1 MVVFFGL
8 MADNTTGKP
17 TASGD
22 SDEKSNEVSGE
33 VSGKVS
39 GSGDTHLRHAEG
51 HLAKQPMGAL
61 ALAALGIVYGDIGTS
76 PLYALRECFHGP
88 HAMAPTPD
96 RVLGVLSL
104 ILWSLIIT
112 ISIKYMM
119 FILRADNRGEGGI
132 LALTA
137 LACPARLRDRK
148 WFLFGIGIFGAAL
161 MYGDGIITP
170 AISVMSAVEGIQVAA
185 PGMSAF
191 ILPITVAIL
200 VVLFLQQRHGTGKI
214 GAVFGPIILL
224 WFLVLALL
232 GIRGIIMNP
241 SVLEAFNPVFAYNFF
256 VEHGQEAFI
265 VLGAV
270 FLVTTGGEA
279 LYADMG
285 HFGKKPIRVAWF
297 SVVLPGLV
305 LNYLG
310 QGALLLTTPEAATN
324 PFYLLAPSWALYP
337 LIALASAS
345 AVIASQALISG
356 VFSLTKQAIQLG
368 LSPRLQIV
376 QTSSREIGQ
385 IYMPHVNYAMLVG
398 TIWLVL
404 TFKTSSNL
412 AAAYG
417 ISVSATMVITT
428 VLAFV
433 VARRRW
439 GWGFPLAFL
448 VCGFFF
454 VIDFAFFAANATK
467 FSQGGWVPFVIGLG
481 LALLMATWREGRKI
495 LAKRM
500 RVSTPPLKEYLKQI
514 RDNPAIHHAKGVA
527 VFMVGD
533 AEMTPPAMVHNVKHN
548 KVIHEKVL
556 ILTVMTE
563 EIPYV
568 AEKNRLKFEK
578 ICEGVFKVEAH
589 FGFVETP
596 DVMLLMEKIQETG
609 LKIDIPQVTFFVG
622 RETLIASEV
631 PGMAIWREYLFAF
644 MARNSHRATQFFNIP
659 ANQVIEV
666 GMQVEL

>member
-1 MVVFFGL
+1 MKISDTGTSVPSPSSGVTPEPGDHFG
-8 MADNTTGKP
+8 
-17 TASGD
+17 
-22 SDEKSNEVSGE
+22 VS
-33 VSGKVS
+33 
-39 GSGDTHLRHAEG
+39 
-51 HLAKQPMGAL
+51 KQPLPHL

-76 PLYALRECFHGP
+76 PLYALRECFHGL
-88 HAMAPTPD
+88 HAMDPTPD

-104 ILWSLIIT
+104 ILWALIVT
-112 ISIKYMM
+112 VSIKYML
-119 FILRADNRGEGGI
+119 FVLRADNRGEGGI

-148 WFLFGIGIFGAAL
+148 WILFGIGIFGAAL
-161 MYGDGIITP
+161 MYGDGVITP
-170 AISVMSAVEGIQVAA
+170 AMSVMSAVEGIKVAA
-185 PGMSAF
+185 PGLESF
-191 ILPITVAIL
+191 ILPIAVGIL

-214 GAVFGPIILL
+214 GAIFGPIILL
-224 WFLVLALL
+224 WFLVLGAL
-232 GIRGIIMNP
+232 GIRGILLNP
-241 SVLEAFNPVFAYNFF
+241 SVLAAFNPWYGYRFF
-256 VEHGQEAFI
+256 VEHGREAFY
-265 VLGAV
+265 VMGSV
-270 FLVTTGGEA
+270 FLVVTGGEA

-285 HFGKKPIRVAWF
+285 HFGKKPIRWAWF
-297 SVVLPGLV
+297 AVVLPGLV

-310 QGALLLTTPEAATN
+310 QAGLLLATPAAAVN

-337 LIALASAS
+337 LIGLASMA

-356 VFSLTKQAIQLG
+356 VFSLTSQAIQLG

-376 QTSSREIGQ
+376 HTSSREIGQ
-385 IYMPHVNYAMLVG
+385 IYMPHVNYALLVG
-398 TIWLVL
+398 TLWLVL
-404 TFKTSSNL
+404 TFKNSSNL

-417 ISVSATMVITT
+417 ISVSATMIITT
-428 VLAFV
+428 FLAFV

-439 GWGFPLAFL
+439 GWGFPLAFA

-454 VIDFAFFAANATK
+454 IIDFAFFSANAVK
-467 FSQGGWVPFVIGLG
+467 FAQGGWVPFAIGLAM
-481 LALLMATWREGRKI
+481 ALLMSTWREGRKV

-500 RVSTPPLKEYLKQI
+500 RASTPPLKQYLQEI
-514 RDNPAIHHAKGVA
+514 RSNPSVQHVPGVA

-556 ILTVMTE
+556 ILTVLTE

-568 AEKNRLKFEK
+568 SEKNRLKFEK
-578 ICEGVFKVEAH
+578 VCDGVFKVEAH

-596 DVMLLMEKIQETG
+596 DVMLLMEKIQEHG
-609 LKIDIPQVTFFVG
+609 LKIDIPKVTFFVG

-631 PGMAIWREYLFAF
+631 PGMAIWREHVFAF

>member
-1 MVVFFGL
+1 M
-8 MADNTTGKP
+8 NT
-17 TASGD
+17 
-22 SDEKSNEVSGE
+22 SN
-33 VSGKVS
+33 
-39 GSGDTHLRHAEG
+39 DTTSHSLDPK
-51 HLAKQPMGAL
+51 HLAKQPLPTL

-88 HAMAPTPD
+88 HAMALTPD
-96 RVLGVLSL
+96 RILGVLSL
-104 ILWSLIIT
+104 ILWALILVV
-112 ISIKYMM
+112 SIKYML

-148 WFLFGIGIFGAAL
+148 WILFGIGIFGAAL
-161 MYGDGIITP
+161 IYGDGIITP
-170 AISVMSAVEGIQVAA
+170 AMSVLSAVEGIKVAA
-185 PGMSAF
+185 PGLEAF
-191 ILPITVAIL
+191 ILPIAVAIL

-214 GAVFGPIILL
+214 GAVFGPIIFI
-224 WFLVLALL
+224 WFFVL
-232 GIRGIIMNP
+232 GILGLRGILMNP
-241 SVLEAFNPVFAYNFF
+241 SVLMAINPYYGFEFFREHGREAFLVM
-256 VEHGQEAFI
+256 GS
-265 VLGAV
+265 V
-270 FLVTTGGEA
+270 FLVVTGGEA

-285 HFGKKPIRVAWF
+285 HFGKRPIRWAWF
-297 SVVLPGLV
+297 GLVLPGLV

-310 QGALLLTTPEAATN
+310 QAALLLTTPSAAEN

-337 LIALASAS
+337 LIALASAA

-376 QTSSREIGQ
+376 HTSTREIGQ
-385 IYMPHVNYAMLVG
+385 IYMPHVNYALLIG
-398 TIWLVL
+398 TLWLVL
-404 TFKTSSNL
+404 TFKSSSNL

-417 ISVSATMVITT
+417 IAVSATMVVTT
-428 VLAFV
+428 FLAFF

-439 GWGFPLAFL
+439 GWGLPLAFC
-448 VCGFFF
+448 VFGFFF
-454 VIDFAFFAANATK
+454 IVDIAFFSANALK
-467 FSQGGWVPFVIGLG
+467 FTQGGWVPFAIGLVM
-481 LALLMATWREGRKI
+481 ALLMSTWREGRKI

-500 RVSTPPLKEYLKQI
+500 RGLTPPLRDYVKGI
-514 RDNPAIHHAKGVA
+514 RDNPAILHVEGVA

-556 ILTVMTE
+556 ILTVLTE

-568 AEKNRLKFEK
+568 AEKNRLKIEK
-578 ICEGVFKVEAH
+578 VCDGVFKIEAH

-596 DVMLLMEKIQETG
+596 DVMQLMERIKETG
-609 LKIDIPQVTFFVG
+609 LKIDIEKATFFVG

-631 PGMAIWREYLFAF
+631 PGMAIWREYIFAF
-644 MARNSHRATQFFNIP
+644 MARNSYRATQFFNIP

>member
-1 MVVFFGL
+1 
-8 MADNTTGKP
+8 MANITTGKP
-17 TASGD
+17 TGSGD
-22 SDEKSNEVSGE
+22 SDDSSEKASGTSE
-33 VSGKVS
+33 S
-39 GSGDTHLRHAEG
+39 HLRHGQG
-51 HLAKQPMGAL
+51 HLAKQPLPAM

-148 WFLFGIGIFGAAL
+148 WLLFGFGIFGAAL

-185 PGMSAF
+185 PGMEAF
-191 ILPITVAIL
+191 ILPITVGIL
-200 VVLFLQQRHGTGKI
+200 VILFLQQRHGTGKI

-224 WFLVLALL
+224 WFLVIGLL

-241 SVLEAFNPVFAYNFF
+241 SVLEAFNPYFAYKFF
-256 VEHGQEAFI
+256 FEHGHEAFI

-285 HFGKKPIRVAWF
+285 HFGKKPIRLAWF
-297 SVVLPGLV
+297 SIVLPGLV

-310 QGALLLTTPEAATN
+310 QAALLLTTPEAATN

-337 LIALASAS
+337 LIALASAA

-356 VFSLTKQAIQLG
+356 IFSLTKQAIQLG

-376 QTSSREIGQ
+376 HTSSREIGQ
-385 IYMPHVNYAMLVG
+385 IYMPHVNYAMLIG
-398 TIWLVL
+398 TLWLVL
-404 TFKTSSNL
+404 TFKSSSNL

-428 VLAFV
+428 LLAFV

-439 GWGFPLAFL
+439 GWGFPLAFAF
-448 VCGFFF
+448 CGFFF
-454 VIDFAFFAANATK
+454 IIDFAFFAANATK
-467 FSQGGWVPFVIGLG
+467 FAQGGWVPFVIGLIM
-481 LALLMATWREGRKI
+481 ALLMATWREGRKI
-495 LAKRM
+495 LAQRM
-500 RVSTPPLKEYLKQI
+500 RAATPPLREFLKQI

-578 ICEGVFKVEAH
+578 VCEGVFKVEAH

-644 MARNSHRATQFFNIP
+644 MSRNSHRATQFFNIP

>member
-1 MVVFFGL
+1 MKVI
-8 MADNTTGKP
+8 DNG
-17 TASGD
+17 TASNVESQIAD
-22 SDEKSNEVSGE
+22 P
-33 VSGKVS
+33 
-39 GSGDTHLRHAEG
+39 HHAKLPLS
-51 HLAKQPMGAL
+51 HL

-88 HAMAPTPD
+88 HAMEPTPD
-96 RVLGVLSL
+96 RILGVLSL
-104 ILWSLIIT
+104 ILWALIIT
-112 ISIKYMM
+112 VSVKYMG
-119 FILRADNRGEGGI
+119 FVLRADNRGEGGI

-148 WFLFGIGIFGAAL
+148 WFLFGVGIFGAAL
-161 MYGDGIITP
+161 MYGDGVITP
-170 AISVMSAVEGIQVAA
+170 AMSVMSAVEGLKVAA
-185 PGMSAF
+185 PGLESF
-191 ILPITVAIL
+191 ILPITVGIL
-200 VVLFLQQRHGTGKI
+200 VILFLQQRHGTGKI

-224 WFLVLALL
+224 WFLVLGIM

-241 SVLEAFNPVFAYNFF
+241 SVLAAFNPIYGFEFF
-256 VEHGQEAFI
+256 RDHGREAFY
-265 VLGAV
+265 VMGSV
-270 FLVTTGGEA
+270 FLVVTGGEA

-297 SVVLPGLV
+297 AVVLPGLV

-310 QGALLLTTPEAATN
+310 QAGLLLSTPSAAEN

-337 LIALASAS
+337 LIALASAA

-356 VFSLTKQAIQLG
+356 VYSLTKQAIQLG

-376 QTSSREIGQ
+376 HTSSREIGQ
-385 IYMPHVNYAMLVG
+385 IYMPHVNYALLIG
-398 TIWLVL
+398 TLWLVL
-404 TFKTSSNL
+404 TFKNSSNL

-428 VLAFV
+428 FLAFV

-439 GWGFPLAFL
+439 GWSFPLALL

-454 VIDFAFFAANATK
+454 IIDFAFFSANAVK
-467 FSQGGWVPFVIGLG
+467 IAQGGWVPIVIGLTM
-481 LALLMATWREGRKI
+481 ALLMATWREGRKI

-500 RVSTPPLKEYLKQI
+500 RAATPPLKGYLEEI
-514 RDNPAIHHAKGVA
+514 RANQAIVRVPGVA

-548 KVIHEKVL
+548 KVMHEKVM
-556 ILTVMTE
+556 ILTVLTE

-568 AEKNRLKFEK
+568 QEKNRLKFEK
-578 ICEGVFKVEAH
+578 VCDGVFKVEAH
-589 FGFVETP
+589 FGFMETP
-596 DVMLLMEKIQETG
+596 DVMVLLERIQEYG
-609 LKIDIPQVTFFVG
+609 LKLDVPKITFFMG
-622 RETLIASEV
+622 RETLIASET
-631 PGMAIWREYLFAF
+631 PGMAIWREHLFAF
-644 MARNSHRATQFFNIP
+644 MARNAHRATQFFNIP